1 MNNCRFAKIGE
12 AGDAL
17 DMTLR
22 IEINDLAKHFGAIK
36 AVDGVSFSV
45 KKGEVLGFLGPNG
58 AGKSTTMKMI
68 TGFLTPTKG
77 TVKVCG
83 HDVLQDPIAV
93 KANLGYLP
101 EGAPAY
107 ADMTPDSFLKFIAD
121 VRGLSGVEKRKAVD
135 SAAERARIRHVMYQP
150 IETLSK
156 GYKRRVGLAQS
167 ILHNPPVLILDEP
180 TDGLDP
186 NQKHEVRMLINEMS
200 DDKAIIISTHILE
213 EVHALCNRNVVIAN
227 GKVKFNGTPQE
238 LEAMSRYHNAVC
250 VDVIAEDTQKV
261 DAFLKQLA
269 FVKETEQLTGQ
280 RGFRVY
286 PAGGQLIAAELSQA
300 IREQGWQIDSLY
312 PEHGRL
318 DEVFRTIT
326 INS

>member
-22 IEINDLAKHFGAIK
+22 IESNDLAKHFGAIK

-135 SAAERARIRHVMYQP
+135 SAAERARITHVMYQP